1 MILKRVGETLFYES
15 EQAIIMYQSSV
26 RRHKIG
32 PVIDESTGLTG
43 ASPSN
48 EMWSTLAVKV
58 APITV
63 VATAVFVFI
72 MLTIVVVNVVQ
83 THTTVDTLHTGAVD
97 SVFVNG
103 SDCGAASDR
112 RRNRAY
118 GVRLEAAYANYIE
131 PVETCHVTNGDA
143 ALYSDTHFAA
153 YTKGLTHDADGH
165 VDATAYAAL
174 IKASTSGLPSD
185 WDAVPLATG
194 YSRKLVNPQAGGTF
208 SLQGSD
214 AQSFPIAAPPT
225 FASAEQAAEYVED
238 AWMAYTRDV
247 PFALYGSNSRAL
259 AAVVEIGGL
268 SDFRGPPIA
277 SQSLFRGTSP
287 GCVTGPYISQFLY
300 LPVSLG
306 VNEIDMRL
314 LPAAAGEDFMTTM
327 TEYLRQQNAQSPV
340 GTITYGTTPV
350 FIRNMRDLATWVHSD
365 VLFQAYFQAMLCL
378 LKVSAP
384 LKPSIPYVTSSQNQV
399 GFGTFGDP
407 FVAAMSTIGAMD
419 ALKAAWYLKWNVH
432 RRLRPEVY
440 GARLHNH
447 KVGVHL
453 YPLHA
458 DALNSTIV
466 DLIYA
471 QTGTYLLPQA
481 FPEGSPL
488 HGSYPAG
495 HATVAGISVTILKAL
510 FVETTVLSGNLMPN
524 PDDDGATTVTLSPT
538 ATLTVG
544 GELNKLAW
552 NIALG
557 RNGAGVHW
565 RSDATESLKLGER
578 IAIRLL
584 RDLATTYPEPFEGF
598 TFTDFDGNAVS
609 V

>member
-1 MILKRVGETLFYES
+1 
-15 EQAIIMYQSSV
+15 MYST
-26 RRHKIG
+26 RRLHKIG
-32 PVIDESTGLTG
+32 PPTVDESTGLVSSS
-43 ASPSN
+43 SPLST

-63 VATAVFVFI
+63 VATALFVFI
-72 MLTIVVVNVVQ
+72 MLIVLVVHVVPM
-83 THTTVDTLHTGAVD
+83 HATVGALQSGAVEAV
-97 SVFVNG
+97 SVNG

-118 GVRLEAAYANYIE
+118 GVRLEAAFANYIE

-143 ALYSDTHFAA
+143 ELYSDTHFAA
-153 YTKGLTHDADGH
+153 FTKGLTHDATGH

-174 IKASTSGLPSD
+174 IKAAASGLSSD

-194 YSRKLVNPQAGGTF
+194 YSRKLVNPQAGASF

-214 AQSFPIAAPPT
+214 PQSFPIAAPPA
-225 FASAEQAAEYVED
+225 FASAEQAAEFVED

-247 PFALYGSNSRAL
+247 PFALYASNSRAL

-268 SDFRGPPIA
+268 SDYRGPPIT
-277 SQSLFRGTSP
+277 SQALFRGTSP
-287 GCVTGPYISQFLY
+287 GCATGPYISQFLY
-300 LPVSLG
+300 LPVSMG
-306 VNEIDMRL
+306 VNVVDMRL
-314 LPAAAGEDFMTTM
+314 LPAAAGEDFMITM
-327 TEYLRQQNAQSPV
+327 TEYLRQQNAQAPA
-340 GTITYGTTPV
+340 GTLTYGTTPV
-350 FIRNMRDLATWVHSD
+350 FIRNLRDLATWVHSD

-378 LKVSAP
+378 LNLSAP
-384 LKPSIPYVTSSQNQV
+384 LKPSIPYVTASQNQQ
-399 GFGTFGDP
+399 GFGTWGDP
-407 FVAAMSTIGAMD
+407 FVATMSTYGSVD
-419 ALKAAWYLKWNVH
+419 ALKTAWFLKWYVH

-447 KVGVHL
+447 KVGTHL

-471 QTGTYLLPQA
+471 ETGTYLLPQA
-481 FPEGSPL
+481 YPEGSPL

-495 HATVAGISVTILKAL
+495 HATVAGISVTMLKAL
-510 FVETTVLSGNLMPN
+510 FVETTVLTGNLMPN
-524 PDDDGATTVTLSPT
+524 PDDDGATTVTLSPA

-557 RNGAGVHW
+557 RNGAGVHY
-565 RSDATESLKLGER
+565 RSDATESLRLGER